1 MKSFVF
7 FACQRAPVRLAAST
21 LAMMVAFPVLA
32 QSQAVGTLG
41 EVVVTATRAKQ
52 ALSDVLADLTI
63 VDSDQIQRSGATG
76 LADVLGRLPGVE
88 FQRNGGPGAT
98 TSVYIRGAETRFTAV
113 FVDGVRIDSQS
124 TGGASWESIPL
135 AQVDHIEVLRGPAA
149 AVYGS
154 DALSGVVQIFTRR
167 GEGDFSPYL
176 GFGMGTYGTK
186 RSEAGF
192 SGQSGNLDYSL
203 GLVDEKSD
211 GFNARPIAGQNPDL
225 DGYNSQSANLKLG
238 YQVNNAHRLEV
249 TYLKNDL
256 DSQYDS
262 AGTSTDNHSLY
273 ELETDGL
280 SWQAQW
286 TDAWSSR
293 LSATSSHN
301 QYKTMPEPSYL
312 TITNL
317 KGYLWHNEIRQ
328 GEHLVTVDLERKE
341 DHLENA
347 PINQDRFQN
356 GVALG
361 YGFSGKQHL
370 LQLNVRHD
378 DDSEFGG
385 KSTAS
390 AAYGYAITGQWR
402 ATASAATAFRVPT
415 LFQRFSAYGDPSLQ
429 PETGK
434 NIEMG
439 LRYTEGSSSF
449 GAVVFRNEVSNLITY
464 VNGAGACASSYG
476 CYANTA
482 RAVYEGITL
491 TATHRLGGVNL
502 GASLDLQDPHDV
514 TTGLQLARRAKQHA
528 MLTADTRLGAW
539 TLGAEAQLSG
549 QRYDTAANTLVL
561 PGYGLINLHAS
572 TNLSKDWSLVMKAD
586 NLSDKTYQLADGYA
600 QAGRTVYVGVKWAP
614 M

>member
-1 MKSFVF
+1 
-7 FACQRAPVRLAAST
+7 
-21 LAMMVAFPVLA
+21 MMVAFPVLA